1 MKYFLFLTLSFFI
14 TTDCFSNTVVS
25 ICAGSQVEMKKA
37 YKNAQ
42 FIKANNDVLKVD
54 GTCFDVLTNE
64 SRETLYVKYLRNK
77 TPYLDIKSTSPSF
90 SKRSCHLILTRT
102 SKKNSQV
109 KIAGNNKSQVYLSET
124 SNDGLNYEK
133 SHFVVQENR
142 NGLIRFNQEILNLKC
157 QIQKHQYH
165 IELWSTSPHFNIS
178 SSIMVKMGKKI
189 QIGTY
194 QQNNNTN
201 NRNVQI
207 IKNSFKS
214 KEETKLITLYLE
226 VQAGKSN

>member
-1 MKYFLFLTLSFFI
+1 MKYFLCLTFSLFLI
-14 TTDCFSNTVVS
+14 TDCFSNTVVS
-25 ICAGSQVEMKKA
+25 VCARNEVELRKA

-42 FIKANNDVLKVD
+42 FIKANDDVLKVD

-77 TPYLDIKSTSPSF
+77 NPYLIIKSTSPSF
-90 SKRSCHLILTRT
+90 SKRSCHLILTRALN
-102 SKKNSQV
+102 KNSQV
-109 KIAGNNKSQVYLSET
+109 KIAGNNKNQIYLSET
-124 SNDGLNYEK
+124 SNEGLNYEK
-133 SHFVVQENR
+133 SHFVVQENM

-165 IELWSTSPHFNIS
+165 IELWTTSPHFNIS
-178 SSIMVKMGKKI
+178 STIKVKLGQKI

-201 NRNVQI
+201 NQNVQI

-214 KEETKLITLYLE
+214 KEENKLTTLYLE
-226 VQAGKSN
+226 VQAGK